1 MEQEITL
8 QRAVCTTYLRNK
20 MKVINDILWGAA
32 TQFGR
37 EFGRAGA
44 NQILKGSNSYAI
56 RNYNDYSGRIKPSDS
71 IIVRSY
77 KEINK
82 ISFVQ
87 SNKANVSRLIDIT
100 NKVLL
105 HLEFSGDNSLNNLNE
120 IKDLLSLYHQKV
132 DHGNAL
138 IDDSY
143 EEESAQFLKTKTN
156 ELIENLKKFNLD
168 SKNWIKLNL
177 DKANKNKRKK
187 STFLLLSFP
196 LLFGWFG
203 AHKAYV
209 KQWGYLFLSVF
220 WAITIIPF
228 LVACYDFL
236 NVLFMSQEKFD
247 SKFNKDFEYYNQFS
261 FV

>member
-1 MEQEITL
+1 
-8 QRAVCTTYLRNK
+8 
-20 MKVINDILWGAA
+20 MKIINDILWGAA

-44 NQILKGSNSYAI
+44 NQILKGSNHYTI
-56 RNYNDYSGRIKPSDS
+56 RNHSDYSGRIKPSDS
-71 IIVRSY
+71 EIVRSY

-87 SNKANVSRLIDIT
+87 SNKANTSRLIDIT

-105 HLEFSGDNSLNNLNE
+105 HLEFKGDESLNNLNE
-120 IKDLLSLYHQKV
+120 IKDLLDLYKQKV

-143 EEESAQFLKTKTN
+143 QEESAQYLTTKTQ
-156 ELIENLKKFNLD
+156 ELVNNLKEFN
-168 SKNWIKLNL
+168 SRSRNWIQINL
-177 DKANKNKRKK
+177 DKYSKTKKKK
-187 STFLLLSFP
+187 SVFLLLSFP

-209 KQWGYLFLSVF
+209 KHWGYLFLSVF
-220 WAITIIPF
+220 WAITTIPAF
-228 LVACYDFL
+228 VAAYDFL

-247 SKFNKDFEYYNQFS
+247 SKFNTEYTYYNQFS
-261 FV
+261 FI